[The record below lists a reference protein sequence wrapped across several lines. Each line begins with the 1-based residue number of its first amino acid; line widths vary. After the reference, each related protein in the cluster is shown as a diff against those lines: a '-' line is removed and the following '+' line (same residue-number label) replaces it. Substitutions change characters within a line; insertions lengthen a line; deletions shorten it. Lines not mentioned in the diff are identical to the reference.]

1 MKEDSKENFICCEN
15 VKSKGVES
23 NFQEIKLDFGNI
35 EEIKKNTEEQF
46 DKILQGYASEISEL
60 ISIYDVNQILCEPNY
75 ISSKMMK
82 KIKKIL
88 DFEEFK
94 FNFKLDKNIDKKNK
108 KKEEN
113 KIEIKEGSNKN
124 KKFVIKQD
132 NKNDQSINKENSNK
146 KGNGK
151 ESHENVDIKS
161 QELNEIDNEVKAG
174 KKQNKDEKKDNEK
187 IKIEDKEK
195 KKEDIKEKE
204 KSENRINI
212 KDKENETNNEKNHNK
227 DEDIKKRENIQI
239 INKESKDELNLNEK
253 SKENI
258 NEENIKSNS
267 AIVLSPNL
275 SNTDTS
281 KSSSTQLSIITD
293 EPKKKN
299 IDFLVLKI
307 MKELNSIDEEI
318 LHCKDYESNVRKNMK
333 VFLDFCSEQDLKIE
347 TRSGCSIKFIYKL
360 YEKLIQKDINKKDK
374 RIIEDKNK
382 VSTVE
387 FDIMIKNVKKST
399 IDNFL
404 EKYKENIICK
414 GNLDNLDEKENYQ
427 IIGEVAKDI
436 LNQSPDKIK
445 QIIKYLDIIIIND
458 ILRKEK
464 IEGINYIKQSFQS
477 INFNYDDKKIIM
489 IISDGSY
496 IKLLKAYNM
505 IENEI
510 DINKLLN
517 DREKLNIKSFKRIIN
532 LLNDSKIPYIIF
544 FNPSDIKNQIDDFII
559 EHMKSKE
566 NVDDNLKKK
575 LKTLNKNIYISYYV
589 KPFDKVIDDFKNA
602 IIEFIFQRVSIY
614 DFNLTCKNLY
624 DEIIEE
630 LKQLDFT
637 FELIVLQDND
647 IVSAI
652 KQFLHQYQFIKYND
666 KYIKGDSEM
675 MEYINKNNK
684 LDDNVFRC
692 LIYEKKENEFQFEIE
707 MGNYFSSI
715 ISNKHFS
722 NDFDKFKES
731 FKNKIKYYFS
741 DKLKNFVKNN
751 FLYYTTD
758 KEHLN
763 RKNLKNKIMYD
774 LDKLNFLNYKK
785 SKKIND
791 ENNYVKY
798 AEEIINILN
807 SLDLTAN
814 IQNLYEQKFDEN
826 NKNILKLNVE
836 HFARINYNKN
846 EVLEEYLCWA
856 IYRFFFCDY
865 LLRKVYERIN

>member
-1 MKEDSKENFICCEN
+1 M
-15 VKSKGVES
+15 
-23 NFQEIKLDFGNI
+23 
-35 EEIKKNTEEQF
+35 
-46 DKILQGYASEISEL
+46 
-60 ISIYDVNQILCEPNY
+60 
-75 ISSKMMK
+75 
-82 KIKKIL
+82 
-88 DFEEFK
+88 
-94 FNFKLDKNIDKKNK
+94 
-108 KKEEN
+108 
-113 KIEIKEGSNKN
+113 
-124 KKFVIKQD
+124 
-132 NKNDQSINKENSNK
+132 
-146 KGNGK
+146 
-151 ESHENVDIKS
+151 IKS
-161 QELNEIDNEVKAG
+161 
-174 KKQNKDEKKDNEK
+174 
-187 IKIEDKEK
+187 
-195 KKEDIKEKE
+195 
-204 KSENRINI
+204 
-212 KDKENETNNEKNHNK
+212 
-227 DEDIKKRENIQI
+227 
-239 INKESKDELNLNEK
+239 
-253 SKENI
+253 
-258 NEENIKSNS
+258 
-267 AIVLSPNL
+267 
-275 SNTDTS
+275 
-281 KSSSTQLSIITD
+281 
-293 EPKKKN
+293 
-299 IDFLVLKI
+299 
-307 MKELNSIDEEI
+307 
-318 LHCKDYESNVRKNMK
+318 
-333 VFLDFCSEQDLKIE
+333 
-347 TRSGCSIKFIYKL
+347 
-360 YEKLIQKDINKKDK
+360 
-374 RIIEDKNK
+374 
-382 VSTVE
+382 
-387 FDIMIKNVKKST
+387 
-399 IDNFL
+399 
-404 EKYKENIICK
+404 
-414 GNLDNLDEKENYQ
+414 
-427 IIGEVAKDI
+427 
-436 LNQSPDKIK
+436 
-445 QIIKYLDIIIIND
+445 
-458 ILRKEK
+458 
-464 IEGINYIKQSFQS
+464 
-477 INFNYDDKKIIM
+477 
-489 IISDGSY
+489 
-496 IKLLKAYNM
+496 
-505 IENEI
+505 
-510 DINKLLN
+510 
-517 DREKLNIKSFKRIIN
+517 IIN

-652 KQFLHQYQFIKYND
+652 KQFLHQYQFIKCND

-731 FKNKIKYYFS
+731 FKNKIKCYFS
-741 DKLKNFVKNN
+741 DKIKNFVKNN

-865 LLRKVYERIN
+865 LLRKVCEPIN

>member
-1 MKEDSKENFICCEN
+1 MKEDSKENFIFCEN
-15 VKSKGVES
+15 VKSKGAES
-23 NFQEIKLDFGNI
+23 NFQEIKLDFWNI

-46 DKILQGYASEISEL
+46 DTILQGYSSEISEL
-60 ISIYDVNQILCEPNY
+60 ISIYDVNQILCDPNY
-75 ISSKMMK
+75 ISKKMMK

-88 DFEEFK
+88 NFEEFM

-108 KKEEN
+108 KMEEN
-113 KIEIKEGSNKN
+113 NIEIKEDSNKDKN
-124 KKFVIKQD
+124 KKFVMKQN

-146 KGNGK
+146 KGNRR
-151 ESHENVDIKS
+151 ERHENVDIKS
-161 QELNEIDNEVKAG
+161 EELNEIDNEVKAG
-174 KKQNKDEKKDNEK
+174 KKQIKNEKKDKEK

-195 KKEDIKEKE
+195 KKEDIKEKENLIIKLDENKEKE

-239 INKESKDELNLNEK
+239 INEESKDELNLNEK

-258 NEENIKSNS
+258 NEENIKSKS
-267 AIVLSPNL
+267 TIVLSPNF

-281 KSSSTQLSIITD
+281 KPSTSQLSIVTGKP
-293 EPKKKN
+293 EKKN

-318 LHCKDYESNVRKNMK
+318 LDGKDYESNVRKNMK

-496 IKLLKAYNM
+496 I
-505 IENEI
+505 I
-510 DINKLLN
+510 D
-517 DREKLNIKSFKRIIN
+517 
-532 LLNDSKIPYIIF
+532 
-544 FNPSDIKNQIDDFII
+544 
-559 EHMKSKE
+559 
-566 NVDDNLKKK
+566 
-575 LKTLNKNIYISYYV
+575 
-589 KPFDKVIDDFKNA
+589 
-602 IIEFIFQRVSIY
+602 
-614 DFNLTCKNLY
+614 
-624 DEIIEE
+624 
-630 LKQLDFT
+630 
-637 FELIVLQDND
+637 
-647 IVSAI
+647 
-652 KQFLHQYQFIKYND
+652 
-666 KYIKGDSEM
+666 
-675 MEYINKNNK
+675 YIN
-684 LDDNVFRC
+684 
-692 LIYEKKENEFQFEIE
+692 
-707 MGNYFSSI
+707 
-715 ISNKHFS
+715 
-722 NDFDKFKES
+722 
-731 FKNKIKYYFS
+731 
-741 DKLKNFVKNN
+741 
-751 FLYYTTD
+751 
-758 KEHLN
+758 
-763 RKNLKNKIMYD
+763 
-774 LDKLNFLNYKK
+774 
-785 SKKIND
+785 
-791 ENNYVKY
+791 
-798 AEEIINILN
+798 
-807 SLDLTAN
+807 
-814 IQNLYEQKFDEN
+814 
-826 NKNILKLNVE
+826 
-836 HFARINYNKN
+836 
-846 EVLEEYLCWA
+846 
-856 IYRFFFCDY
+856 
-865 LLRKVYERIN
+865 